1 MDHTT
6 NLQLN
11 KPGYNDPVDVQDL
24 NENFDTLDQNIKNI
38 YDRVGGGSAQ
48 DTRQAVTTPTAAAV
62 GSANK
67 PVYVNASGTVV
78 PCSDVLVE
86 ASGSSVIVVN
96 QSQGEGLP
104 LYGQLTLVNPGGYTK
119 VLVSLWSMSEDQ
131 MLPFT
136 TVFGGLDNTDPSFV
150 TTAYLGWPG
159 QNTYKGK
166 LSRAHNS
173 HHDLILRLEA
183 TCSALAM
190 QCVVKAVW
198 LP

>member
-6 NLQLN
+6 NLELN
-11 KPGYNDPVDVQDL
+11 KPGYNDPVDVMDL
-24 NENFDTLDQNIKNI
+24 NENFDILDSNIKNI

-48 DTRQAVTTPTAAAV
+48 DTRQAVTIPTAAAV
-62 GSANK
+62 GSTNK
-67 PVYVNASGTVV
+67 PVYVNASGSVV
-78 PCSDVLVE
+78 ACSDVLVE
-86 ASGSSVIVVN
+86 ATGGSVIVVN
-96 QSQGEGLP
+96 QSQGEDLP
-104 LYGQLTLVNPGGYTK
+104 LYGQLTLVNPGGYSK
-119 VLVSLWSMSEDQ
+119 VLVSLWSMSGHQ

-136 TVFGGLDNTDPSFV
+136 TVFGGLNDGDTNFV

-159 QNTYKGK
+159 TSYEGK

-173 HHDLILRLEA
+173 HNDLILRLEA